1 MCLSTGEK
9 RKAVMKIFLCLCLI
23 VVVVV
28 AHDDQRYDVRE
39 SIPLFVDNVIPED
52 NPSELYRYY
61 SLPYCQPETEK
72 RKSPTFGE
80 ELQGSHKIYSPYNL
94 PFNTSFTDETL
105 CTKELSASDVAVFR
119 NAIMS
124 GYHYTMFYDE
134 ILLRGFVGTID
145 TKGDVL
151 LYTHLNFHFAFNR
164 DRVIEADVLPEKSK
178 GVRLVESTA
187 MKITFTYSA
196 SWTATEV
203 SFEDRTANNEAEHDA
218 EHVEVQ
224 WFGIVNSMVIVVS
237 ITVFLVIVVLRLLN
251 RDYQRYSVLEEEN
264 DVEESGW
271 KRLHADVFRF
281 PKYRALFSSIVGC
294 GVQIMLIFVCM
305 LTLAVVGVFY
315 PHGRGTMYATM
326 IFIYA
331 LTALIGGFISGSLY
345 RQIGGTSWVHNVLLT
360 VSLFAGPLFVIWS
373 LLNTIAIFYGST
385 AALRFWAI
393 EAIFATYFLAA
404 FPLTLCG
411 ALIGK
416 NLSSDFD
423 APTRTKFAP
432 REIPHTSWLY
442 GTATHILIGGGLP
455 FIAIYLELY
464 YVFVSIWGHQN
475 FAPFGILYLL
485 FLMLIS
491 VTSCMTA
498 MLTYLRLNNENH
510 QWWWMSILTGGSSA
524 GFVFLYSLHFLM
536 AESRMS
542 GLMQLS
548 FYFGYTA
555 VMCYALFLMLGSV
568 GFLASVTLVKQ
579 MYRRIK
585 CD

>member
-1 MCLSTGEK
+1 
-9 RKAVMKIFLCLCLI
+9 MKKFLVVCFFVLCA
-23 VVVVV
+23 
-28 AHDDQRYDVRE
+28 AHDDQRYDVGE

-61 SLPYCQPETEK
+61 SLPYCQPEIEK
-72 RKSPTFGE
+72 HKSPTFGE
-80 ELQGSHKIYSPYNL
+80 VLQGSRKIYSPYNL
-94 PFNTSFTDETL
+94 PFNVNVSETL
-105 CTKELSASDVAVFR
+105 CVKTLSAEDALTFR
-119 NAIMS
+119 TSIMS
-124 GYHYTMFYDE
+124 GYHYTMYYDE
-134 ILLRGFVGTID
+134 ILLRGFVGTINE
-145 TKGDVL
+145 KGEVL
-151 LYTHLNFHFAFNR
+151 LYTHLNFHFAYNR
-164 DRVIEADVLPEKSK
+164 DRVIEADVVPDKSK
-178 GVRLVESTA
+178 NVRLAANTPVEVTFSYTA
-187 MKITFTYSA
+187 TWS
-196 SWTATEV
+196 ATEV
-203 SFEDRTANNEAEHDA
+203 VFDDRTANNEAEHDA

-224 WFGIVNSMVIVVS
+224 WFGIINSMVIATS
-237 ITVFLVIVVLRLLN
+237 ITAFLVFVVLRLLN
-251 RDYQRYSVLEEEN
+251 KDYQRYSVLEEEN
-264 DVEESGW
+264 DIEESGW

-281 PKYRALFSSIVGC
+281 PKYRALFCSIVGC

-305 LTLAVVGVFY
+305 LTLAVIGVFY
-315 PHGRGTMYATM
+315 PHGRGTMYATV

-331 LTALIGGFISGSLY
+331 ITALIGGYTSGSLY
-345 RQIGGTSWVHNVLLT
+345 RKIGGSSWVHNVLLT
-360 VSLFAGPLFVIWS
+360 VTLFVGPLFVIWFF
-373 LLNTIAIFYGST
+373 LNTIAVFYGST
-385 AALRFWAI
+385 AALPFWAI
-393 EAIFATYFLAA
+393 AGIFATYFLVA

-416 NLSSDFD
+416 NLSTDFD

-432 REIPHTSWLY
+432 REIPPTSWLY
-442 GTATHILIGGGLP
+442 GTATHVVIGGGLP
-455 FIAIYLELY
+455 FISIYLELY

-485 FLMLIS
+485 FLMLVG

-510 QWWWMSILTGGSSA
+510 KWWWMSILTGGSTA

-542 GLMQLS
+542 GLLQLS

-555 VMCYALFLMLGSV
+555 IMCFALFLMLGSV
-568 GFLASVTLVKQ
+568 GFFASMALVKQ